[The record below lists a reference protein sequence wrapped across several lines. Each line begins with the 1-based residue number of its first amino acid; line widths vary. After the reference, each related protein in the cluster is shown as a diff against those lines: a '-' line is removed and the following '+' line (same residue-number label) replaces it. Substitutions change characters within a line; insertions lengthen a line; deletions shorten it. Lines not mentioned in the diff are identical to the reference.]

1 VFFSSRSRF
10 CSCSCVFFWRG
21 YCLAAFQV
29 GCRSDFCHDY
39 GGVIIDFFLE
49 DEQYLLWMP
58 LNRLVYFITKRL
70 DNYFGFTF
78 TYKTIKIIKP
88 YLWF

>member
-39 GGVIIDFFLE
+39 GGVIIDFFFRRWTVSVVDAIESIGLF
-49 DEQYLLWMP
+49 Y
-58 LNRLVYFITKRL
+58 
-70 DNYFGFTF
+70 
-78 TYKTIKIIKP
+78 YKTIRQ
-88 YLWF
+88 LFWFHFHIQNYQNH